1 MRPPVAGDVG
11 APGQGL
17 LSGAPSHGFRTGVHC
32 FAVAVLCFAVLLSAG
47 LGREGDTAA
56 HLSDTDDFMRTAQVV
71 DWLDGQGWR
80 DTVQRRLNPP
90 EGVDM
95 HWSRLA
101 DLPLAGTITLA
112 EPWVGRAGAIHLAVL
127 TVPPLLGALL
137 AVAFLWGAAALL
149 PDRRTPPPVA
159 MVATLILPLLQYM
172 LAGRVDHHGL
182 QLVLTALAIGCLLR
196 AFQPSDIRPALGL
209 GIVSGISLSIGLET
223 LPFVGSAAV
232 ILSLAWV
239 WRHATAST
247 LACFGGSLTASSLAL
262 LLLTLPPSAWTTAA
276 CDRMSLAHAA
286 PIAAVLAAGVAAL
299 ALEGLRPGAS
309 WPWRL
314 ATVGCVGMAGLALAV
329 AIFPQCAG
337 GPYSGLADDIRYW
350 LLRVNE
356 AQSLADLFG
365 RKPGV
370 AVSAIILPA
379 VALVALG
386 WQWMR
391 ASDRSDPRR
400 FVLAVLV
407 LSGLAVTA
415 WQVRGTGY
423 AGLAAGFALIP
434 VAVAA
439 GERSRRSRR
448 IPAKLGL
455 RVCVPLACAFAV
467 LAPLKLLPVPAA
479 PGGDGWKTGCD
490 VKAVL
495 DALNDPAGLG
505 TTARTVAAPIDA
517 GPALLFLTRHKVL
530 AAPITATSGGSR
542 TIAASSPAPRRRR
555 VRRSPRAAS
564 MRSSSA
570 ENSRVCRTTQTVPPS
585 WTTGLPRT
593 VRPGGLSP
601 SQPARASPSTGS
613 IRTGSRRNDRAG
625 PSANRP
631 GGRRFLC
638 GRGGGHAHPFV
649 RRACALLRRRSGA
662 ERARG

>member
-1 MRPPVAGDVG
+1 
-11 APGQGL
+11 
-17 LSGAPSHGFRTGVHC
+17 
-32 FAVAVLCFAVLLSAG
+32 
-47 LGREGDTAA
+47 
-56 HLSDTDDFMRTAQVV
+56 
-71 DWLDGQGWR
+71 
-80 DTVQRRLNPP
+80 
-90 EGVDM
+90 
-95 HWSRLA
+95 
-101 DLPLAGTITLA
+101 
-112 EPWVGRAGAIHLAVL
+112 
-127 TVPPLLGALL
+127 
-137 AVAFLWGAAALL
+137 
-149 PDRRTPPPVA
+149 

-247 LACFGGSLTASSLAL
+247 LACFGAALTASS
-262 LLLTLPPSAWTTAA
+262 
-276 CDRMSLAHAA
+276 
-286 PIAAVLAAGVAAL
+286 L

-337 GPYSGLADDIRYW
+337 GPYSGLVDDIRYW

-415 WQVRGTGY
+415 WKVRGTGY

-530 AAPITATSGGSR
+530 AGPYHRNVRGLTDNRRIFAGTEAEAR
-542 TIAASSPAPRRRR
+542 ATIAARGVDAILF
-555 VRRSPRAAS
+555 
-564 MRSSSA
+564 
-570 ENSRVCRTTQTVPPS
+570 CRKFA
-585 WTTGLPRT
+585 
-593 VRPGGLSP
+593 GLSNYP
-601 SQPARASPSTGS
+601 DRPAFLDDRLAS
-613 IRTGSRRNDRAG
+613 DRPPGWLIPVAAG
-625 PSANRP
+625 E
-631 GGRRFLC
+631 GI
-638 GRGGGHAHPFV
+638 
-649 RRACALLRRRSGA
+649 ALYRVDQDGIA
-662 ERARG
+662 TQ